1 MFSNLKKTPL
11 FAVLLALLFIALTA
25 FVSVLTAKGIAEFQQ
40 VGHAPRAQD
49 TFTIDGEG
57 KVTGTPDLARVDIGL
72 YTEGDDVP
80 SAQNANTQK
89 VNAMLAALKDLGID
103 QADIQ
108 TSNYTITPRYQYN
121 EGAQTVIGYA
131 VSQNLSAKVRDLSKI
146 GTVLARVGSLGANQV
161 NGVTFTVDDPT
172 SLEQAARK
180 KALEDARKKAEELA
194 DALGVKIVRVVTFSE
209 SSGNLPTPQPIALRG
224 LEAAPAG
231 QVIPEIQPGS
241 LDIQSQVSVTF
252 EIR

>member
-146 GTVLARVGSLGANQV
+146 GTVLSRVGSLGANQV

-180 KALEDARKKAEELA
+180 KALEDAHKKADELA

-209 SSGNLPTPQPIALRG
+209 SSGNTPVPQPMALRG
-224 LEAAPAG
+224 LEAAPPG

>member
-108 TSNYTITPRYQYN
+108 TSNYT
-121 EGAQTVIGYA
+121 
-131 VSQNLSAKVRDLSKI
+131 
-146 GTVLARVGSLGANQV
+146 
-161 NGVTFTVDDPT
+161 
-172 SLEQAARK
+172 
-180 KALEDARKKAEELA
+180 
-194 DALGVKIVRVVTFSE
+194 
-209 SSGNLPTPQPIALRG
+209 
-224 LEAAPAG
+224 
-231 QVIPEIQPGS
+231 
-241 LDIQSQVSVTF
+241 
-252 EIR
+252 